1 MKNLGNMMKQAQQL
15 QSKMAEMQE
24 QLANTEVTGAAGG
37 GMVEIT
43 VNGKSEVRKIKIDPS
58 IVDPNDT
65 EMLEDLI
72 IAAFNDAKV
81 KVEAH
86 VAEQMSQMTGGLKL
100 PPGMQLPF

>member
-1 MKNLGNMMKQAQQL
+1 MKNLGNMMKQAQQF
-15 QSKMAEMQE
+15 QSKMAELQE
-24 QLANTEVTGAAGG
+24 QLVNTEVTGAAGG
-37 GMVEIT
+37 GMVEVV

-86 VAEQMSQMTGGLKL
+86 VAEQMSELTGGLKL